1 MFKISV
7 IIPSYN
13 RAGLLPRA
21 LDSVLAQSHPAAE
34 IIVVDDGSTDHT
46 AQLLAGRYARVD
58 YVRQPNRG
66 VSAARN
72 AGLARAR
79 HEWLCLLDSD
89 DSWRADKLEKQVQAL
104 RQNPAFRLCHTDET
118 WYRRGKLLKQR
129 KKHAKRGGD
138 LFQHC
143 LPLCAISPSSVMIH
157 KGVLED
163 VGGFDESLPAC
174 EDYDM
179 WLRICRKYPA
189 LLVAE
194 ALTNKYGGHDD
205 QLSRKHWGM
214 DRFRIL
220 ALEKIIS
227 TGGLGAAD
235 RGAAIAMLT
244 AKIRIFLRG
253 ARKHGASAYSQRFE
267 TLLEKYARG

>member
-1 MFKISV
+1 MFNISV

-21 LDSVLAQSHPAAE
+21 LDSVLAQGHPAAE
-34 IIVVDDGSTDHT
+34 IIVVDDGSTDNT
-46 AQLLAGRYARVD
+46 AELLAARYRRVD
-58 YVRQPNRG
+58 YVRRQNRG

-89 DSWRADKLEKQVQAL
+89 DSWQADKLEKQVRAL
-104 RQNPAFRLCHTDET
+104 GQNPAFRLCHTDET
-118 WYRRGKLLKQR
+118 WYRRGKPLKQG

-138 LFQHC
+138 LFRHC

-157 KGVLED
+157 KSVFED

-179 WLRICRKYPA
+179 WLRICHKYPV

-194 ALTNKYGGHDD
+194 ALTNKHGGHDD

-214 DRFRIL
+214 DRFRIM
-220 ALEKIIS
+220 ALEKVIS
-227 TGGLGAAD
+227 AGQLGMAD
-235 RGAAIAMLT
+235 RRAAIAMLT
-244 AKIRIFLRG
+244 KKITIFLQG
-253 ARKHGASAYSQRFE
+253 ARKHGASSYSRRFE
-267 TLLEKYARG
+267 ALLEKYARG

>member
-21 LDSVLAQSHPAAE
+21 LDSVLAQSHPVAE

-46 AQLLAGRYARVD
+46 AQLLAGRYARVE

-89 DSWRADKLEKQVQAL
+89 DSWRPDKLEKQVQAL

-118 WYRRGKLLKQR
+118 WYRRGKLLQQR
-129 KKHAKRGGD
+129 RKHAKRGGD

-157 KGVLED
+157 KGVFED

-179 WLRICRKYPA
+179 WLRICQKYPV

-220 ALEKIIS
+220 ALEKIIA

-235 RGAAIAMLT
+235 RGAAIRMLT
-244 AKIRIFLRG
+244 AKIRIFLQG
-253 ARKHGASAYSQRFE
+253 ARKHGASAYSRRFE

>member
-72 AGLARAR
+72 AGLTRAR

-118 WYRRGKLLKQR
+118 QGLLTLFGRRLPESVLRSGK
-129 KKHAKRGGD
+129 
-138 LFQHC
+138 
-143 LPLCAISPSSVMIH
+143 
-157 KGVLED
+157 
-163 VGGFDESLPAC
+163 
-174 EDYDM
+174 
-179 WLRICRKYPA
+179 
-189 LLVAE
+189 AE
-194 ALTNKYGGHDD
+194 
-205 QLSRKHWGM
+205 
-214 DRFRIL
+214 
-220 ALEKIIS
+220 
-227 TGGLGAAD
+227 
-235 RGAAIAMLT
+235 
-244 AKIRIFLRG
+244 G
-253 ARKHGASAYSQRFE
+253 ARCS
-267 TLLEKYARG
+267 